1 MMKLEIPKSSLLA
14 PLLSLPPCT
23 PTPPPE
29 KMLSTGGGGG
39 VDIKWNG
46 PQHSNDANLWKF
58 RNSVSP
64 PPGSLQ
70 ELRINF

>member
-39 VDIKWNG
+39 GGYQMEW
-46 PQHSNDANLWKF
+46 PST
-58 RNSVSP
+58 
-64 PPGSLQ
+64 LQ
-70 ELRINF
+70 